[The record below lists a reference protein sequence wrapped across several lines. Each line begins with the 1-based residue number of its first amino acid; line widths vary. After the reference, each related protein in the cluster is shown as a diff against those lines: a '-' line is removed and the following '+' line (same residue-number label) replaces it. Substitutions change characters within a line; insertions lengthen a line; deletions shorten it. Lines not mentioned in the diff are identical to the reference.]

1 MLTNALIRPAQLGD
15 LQAVHNIDQE
25 VFGPAAYSYIVL
37 RQLYDLA
44 SELFLVADKRGVV
57 GYIIAAPKLGGKIA
71 WIMTLAV
78 RLQYRERGVG
88 KVLLEEALLRLK
100 RLGFEKVYL
109 TVSPGNE
116 TAIELYRKSG
126 FEEAS
131 VAEDYFAEGDTKLIM
146 QKSLR

>member
-15 LQAVHNIDQE
+15 LRVVHSIDQE

-37 RQLYDLA
+37 RQLYDLT
-44 SELFLVADKRGVV
+44 SDLFLVADKRGVV

-88 KVLLEEALLRLK
+88 QVLLEEELLRLK
-100 RLGFEKVYL
+100 RFNFEKVYT

-116 TAIELYRKSG
+116 TAVAIYRKVG

-131 VAEDYFAEGDTKLIM
+131 VADDYFGEGDTKLIM
-146 QKSLR
+146 QKSLK